1 MSEPSWGDQGQ
12 QGQGDAGRFGA
23 TDRQGADQFGSGQH
37 NAGQH
42 NAGQHNAG
50 QQDAG
55 QYSVSAYDPTRYD
68 PALGAHVHPQAP
80 YGGPN
85 PQLPGYAQP
94 GYQQP
99 GSQQPAHPQPWQP
112 GLPLPPQMTPVQ
124 NVLVGPGQ
132 RPLVVVISFALWVAA
147 SLAWPLGTLSL
158 VLHREGDL
166 GGGGSVMSLFF
177 SSCVAIGGVACAVR
191 LLRGGAGARLG
202 LAFGGVVIG
211 LFALLLEVGGDGGD
225 VLDRFVVVLRLG
237 LPLLAAVL
245 SFLPPAKHHFAA
257 GVR

>member
-12 QGQGDAGRFGA
+12 QGQGGAGRFGA
-23 TDRQGADQFGSGQH
+23 TDRQDADQFGSGQYD
-37 NAGQH
+37 
-42 NAGQHNAG
+42 AG
-50 QQDAG
+50 QQNAS
-55 QYSVSAYDPTRYD
+55 QYSVSAYDPTQYD
-68 PALGAHVHPQAP
+68 PGLGAHAHPQAH

-85 PQLPGYAQP
+85 PHQP
-94 GYQQP
+94 GYPRP
-99 GSQQPAHPQPWQP
+99 GYHQPAHPQPWQPGHLLPPQP

-147 SLAWPLGTLSL
+147 SLSWPLGTLAL
-158 VLHREGDL
+158 VLHHGGDL

-211 LFALLLEVGGDGGD
+211 LFALFLEVGGDGGD
-225 VLDRFVVVLRLG
+225 ALDLVVVVLRLV